1 MNTAAAQTSSR
12 HQAPTPPID
21 MQRILDLEPTVRK
34 AAGYLA
40 RISGEDYQE
49 LYSAIQSQ
57 IAETAAANPQFLSL
71 SNTDAYIVTFAR
83 QRVID
88 SYRRMRASDAVHK
101 SGGSGDANEIADTL
115 STDAD
120 EPQIGLKLAQ
130 FVESLESLDANYRE
144 VIEAARRAGDKVFKC
159 NGSLNIKALAQ
170 FMGKP
175 ERTVNTWVNAM
186 RRQWGTAL
194 VAA

>member
-1 MNTAAAQTSSR
+1 ME
-12 HQAPTPPID
+12 
-21 MQRILDLEPTVRK
+21 RILDLESTVRK
-34 AAGYLA
+34 AAGHLA

-101 SGGSGDANEIADTL
+101 SDVSGDAHEIADTF

-120 EPQIGLKLAQ
+120 EPQIGPKLAH
-130 FVESLESLDANYRE
+130 FVESLNADDRYRE
-144 VIEAARRAGDKVFKC
+144 VIEAVRRAGEKVLKC
-159 NGSLNIKALAQ
+159 NGSLNVKVLAE

-175 ERTVNTWVNAM
+175 ERTINGYVNAM
-186 RRQWGTAL
+186 RRQWTVAL